1 MRAAGV
7 TGRARAPHALR
18 HAYCSLCVAH
28 PHAELS
34 RLQCLMGRASPKT
47 TMVDVHHDR
56 QAIEDNLADRDR
68 DPSAL
73 AALAS
78 IAAAARVQSRSG

>member
-1 MRAAGV
+1 
-7 TGRARAPHALR
+7 
-18 HAYCSLCVAH
+18 
-28 PHAELS
+28 
-34 RLQCLMGRASPKT
+34 MGRASPET

-73 AALAS
+73 AAAAALAS

>member
-1 MRAAGV
+1 V
-7 TGRARAPHALR
+7 LR
-18 HAYCSLCVAH
+18 HAYCSLCVSH
-28 PHAELS
+28 PRAELS
-34 RLQCLMGRASPKT
+34 RLQRLMGRASPET

-73 AALAS
+73 AAAAALAS